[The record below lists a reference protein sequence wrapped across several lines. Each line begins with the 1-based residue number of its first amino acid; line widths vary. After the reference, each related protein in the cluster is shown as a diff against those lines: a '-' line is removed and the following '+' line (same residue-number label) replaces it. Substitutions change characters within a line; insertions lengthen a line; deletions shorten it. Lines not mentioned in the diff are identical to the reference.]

1 MEWITGAEIVVK
13 TLEQQNVKQ
22 VFGIPGAKIDPVF
35 DQLVDSTIQLVVC
48 RHEQNAAFMAA
59 AIGRITGEPGV
70 CMTTSGPGATNLVT
84 GLATAT
90 TEGDPL
96 VAISGTV
103 KRNELYKRTHQ
114 SLDAV
119 SIMRPVSKM
128 SVEIE
133 DTTSIPEVLTRAFRT
148 ANTPRKGA
156 TFVCLPNDVITEQ
169 ATVPLIPQQKI
180 FNAGPAPQGY
190 LQGAAELLIN
200 ARLPVILA
208 GEGAGDG
215 EVVNALRKLLDLLP
229 IPIVGTFQAT
239 GIVPRELSNLL
250 VGRVGLFQNQ
260 PGDIL
265 LANADVIL
273 TIGYDP
279 VEYDPHMWNTT
290 GISTIIHLDH
300 SNSETD
306 FYYQPEIELIGN
318 IAASVKELTQ
328 LLKPKS
334 LKSYS
339 QIEKLNLLYVQAK
352 QKMPLPKRGERVHPL
367 QFINT
372 LQKLIGDDVTVT
384 CDIGSHYIW
393 MARYFDSFEPR
404 RLLFSNGQQTLGV
417 ALPWAIAAAMVNPH
431 EKVVSISGDGGFLF
445 SAMEL
450 ETAVRL
456 QSNIIHF
463 VWTDGTYD
471 MVGFQEVM
479 KYGRSSG
486 IDLGRIDVVKHAES
500 YGATGFL
507 VKDAA
512 ELETVMRKAMNI
524 AGPVIVDIPIDYR
537 DNIELG
543 KMLQNKIIL

>member
-1 MEWITGAEIVVK
+1 MTGAELVVK
-13 TLEQQNVKQ
+13 TLEQQKVKQ

-35 DQLVDSTIQLVVC
+35 DQLVDSSIQLVVC

-59 AIGRITGEPGV
+59 AIGRITGQPGV

-84 GLATAT
+84 GLATAN
-90 TEGDPL
+90 TEGDPM

-103 KRNELYKRTHQ
+103 KRNELFKRTHQ

-119 SIMRPVSKM
+119 NIMKPVSKM
-128 SVEIE
+128 SVEVE
-133 DTTSIPEVLTRAFRT
+133 DSASIPEVLTRAFRT

-156 TFVCLPNDVITEQ
+156 AFICLPNDVITEE
-169 ATVPLIPQQKI
+169 AAVPLIPQQET
-180 FNAGPAPQGY
+180 FDAGPAQQQY
-190 LQGAAELLIN
+190 LQRAADLLLK
-200 ARLPVILA
+200 AKLPVILA
-208 GEGAGDG
+208 GAGAGDK
-215 EVVNALRKLLDLLP
+215 EVAYAIRQLLELTP
-229 IPIVGTFQAT
+229 FPMVGTFQAT
-239 GIVPRELSNLL
+239 GIISRELSSLL

-260 PGDIL
+260 PGDVL
-265 LANADVIL
+265 LASADVIL

-279 VEYDPHMWNTT
+279 VEYDPHMWNKNGTA
-290 GISTIIHLDH
+290 TIIHLDY

-306 FYYQPEIELIGN
+306 FCYQPELELIGD
-318 IAASVKELTQ
+318 ITASIRELTP
-328 LLKPKS
+328 LLRRQKIMVYPR
-334 LKSYS
+334 
-339 QIEKLNLLYVQAK
+339 IEKINHQYLAAQQN
-352 QKMPLPKRGERVHPL
+352 MPLPKRGARVHPL
-367 QFINT
+367 QFMNT
-372 LQKLIGDDVTVT
+372 LRKMIGDDVTVT

-431 EKVVSISGDGGFLF
+431 EKVISISGDGGFLF

-456 QSNIIHF
+456 QSNLIHF

-486 IDLGRIDVVKHAES
+486 INLGRLDVVKHAES
-500 YGATGFL
+500 YGAKGFL

-512 ELETVMRKAMNI
+512 DLEIVMKKAMNI

-537 DNIELG
+537 DNIALG
-543 KMLQNKIIL
+543 KMVVNHSI